1 MAVADR
7 TIDPKILESARTEF
21 LSLGFKEASLKNIC
35 MKAGVTTGA
44 LYKRYSGKDELFEAV
59 VKQTM
64 EDLEA
69 VVAEKNKIAVS
80 QLTDRELVEAWQMD
94 EAQMMW
100 WLAFL
105 YERYDDFVLLL
116 RASSGSSYQ
125 DFANN
130 WVEQM
135 NEATYSYYEE
145 AYRRGIVSSL
155 HTKEEMHILISAYW
169 TTIYEPFI
177 HGMKWEAIKKHCKI
191 VCKFF
196 NWYEAL
202 EFNLPLKGD
211 TK

>member
-1 MAVADR
+1 LAVADK

-21 LSLGFKEASLKNIC
+21 LSFGFKNASLKNIC
-35 MKAGVTTGA
+35 AKAGVTTGA
-44 LYKRYSGKDELFEAV
+44 LYKRYAGKDELFEAV

-64 EDLEA
+64 EDLRS
-69 VVAEKNKIAVS
+69 VVEEKCKICVT
-80 QLTDRELVEAWQMD
+80 QLSDKQLIEAWNMD
-94 EAQMMW
+94 EGQMMW
-100 WLAFL
+100 WLEFL
-105 YERYDDFVLLL
+105 YERYADFVLLL
-116 RASSGSSYQ
+116 REASGSSYE

-135 NEATYSYYEE
+135 NEATYSYYVE
-145 AYRRGIVSSL
+145 AFRRGLIRTL

-177 HGMKWEAIKKHCKI
+177 HGMKWEEIKKHCKI

-202 EFNLPLKGD
+202 EFNLPLDDK
-211 TK
+211 K